1 MCGQRTWH
9 HMLRYNWIT
18 TGCLRLLKIEV
29 DKEENLTVDKMRS
42 YEEKSKN
49 CQEKALQ
56 GEVQK
61 DESRRW
67 FRNAFCKKD
76 TECMILAAQEKAFL
90 QILSS
95 STLTKYQILHCVD
108 WAVAIL
114 KPPQMQPADAPNFP
128 KMNTKNDITK
138 CISRSIGK

>member
-1 MCGQRTWH
+1 M
-9 HMLRYNWIT
+9 
-18 TGCLRLLKIEV
+18 V
-29 DKEENLTVDKMRS
+29 DKKESLTVDKMRS
-42 YEEKSKN
+42 YEEKSNN

-67 FRNAFCKKD
+67 LRNAFCKKD
-76 TECMILAAQEKAFL
+76 TESMILAVQEKAFL

-128 KMNTKNDITK
+128 KMNIKHDITK